1 MVAPPLSDG
10 AVKVIVI
17 LLPLVTA
24 TTSDGADGVV
34 EGVTALLAEDGSDV
48 PAVVIAS
55 TLNVYVDPLLR
66 PVTTQVL

>member
-1 MVAPPLSDG
+1 
-10 AVKVIVI
+10 

>member
-34 EGVTALLAEDGSDV
+34 EGVTALLAEDSSDV